1 MSLWEA
7 TLDVFA
13 EVKSFI
19 VLQAVSEQQAAEA
32 LFLDVGM
39 LEKQRLMKQT
49 RSRKH

>member
-19 VLQAVSEQQAAEA
+19 VLQAVSDAASS
-32 LFLDVGM
+32 
-39 LEKQRLMKQT
+39 
-49 RSRKH
+49 RSAIP